1 MLSNSFFGL
10 KLKKLITQLAIF
22 FIVIA
27 IFFLLIQTKNG
38 KKHENFGNTEII
50 YEKNEFNNEL
60 IKKRIKQAAPSL
72 KIKVKSGDT
81 LEKILKKNGFQ
92 NQEIFEIIKET
103 KKMFN
108 PKNLIV
114 GKEITITIK
123 YENKEKNN
131 KSIDSIFIP
140 LEFNKNLYLEKI
152 DENYIAEITS
162 KKTQKSLIKKKG
174 FITDSLYLSGLREDV
189 NKKAINEMIG
199 MFSFSVDFQRDI
211 WRNDS
216 FEILYEEEFIKYDK
230 SNKNLGK
237 ILYANLELQSI
248 GSLKLFRFESD
259 NKKIEYFDE
268 NGKSAKKLLMKTP
281 IDGARLSSGFGMRK
295 HPILGYNVKHKG
307 VDFAAPKGTPVYAAG
322 DGVIEM
328 KQMYKGYGK
337 YIRIRHANG
346 FKTAY
351 GHLSKFN
358 KTSDGRVKQWK
369 IIGYVGSTGRSTGP
383 HLHYE
388 VLKNNVRINPQK
400 LKLPSGRKLK
410 GNELQRFIK
419 QKKLVYRKLDDLGVY

>member
-103 KKMFN
+103 KKMFD

-114 GKEITITIK
+114 GKEITIK

-131 KSIDSIFIP
+131 KSINSIFIP
-140 LEFNKNLYLEKI
+140 LEFNKNFYLEKI

-174 FITDSLYLSGLREDV
+174 FITDSLYLSGLREGI

-199 MFSFSVDFQRDI
+199 IFSFSVDFQRDI

-295 HPILGYNVKHKG
+295 HPIKGYMKKHQG
-307 VDFAAPKGTPVYAAG
+307 VDFAAPTGTSIYAAG
-322 DGVIEM
+322 DGIIEM
-328 KQMYKGYGK
+328 KQRYKGYGK

-351 GHLSKFN
+351 GHISKFN
-358 KTSDGRVKQWK
+358 KTPSGRVKQGSV
-369 IIGYVGSTGRSTGP
+369 IGYVGSTGNSTGP

-388 VLKNNVRINPQK
+388 VLKNNIRINPQK

-410 GNELQRFIK
+410 GDELQRFIETK
-419 QKKLVYRKLDDLGVY
+419 NLIYRKLDGLGVY

>member
-103 KKMFN
+103 KKMFD

-131 KSIDSIFIP
+131 KSINSIFIP
-140 LEFNKNLYLEKI
+140 LEFNKNFYLEKI
-152 DENYIAEITS
+152 DENYIAKITS

-174 FITDSLYLSGLREDV
+174 FITDNLYLSGLREGI

-199 MFSFSVDFQRDI
+199 IFSFSVDFQRDV

-216 FEILYEEEFIKYDK
+216 FHILYEEEFIKYDK

-237 ILYANLELQSI
+237 ILYANLELKSI
-248 GSLKLFRFESD
+248 GSLKLYRFESD
-259 NKKIEYFDE
+259 NRKIEYFDE
-268 NGKSAKKLLMKTP
+268 NGKSSKKLLMKTP

-295 HPILGYNVKHKG
+295 HPIRGYMKKHKG
-307 VDFAAPKGTPVYAAG
+307 VDFAAPKGTPIYAAG

-328 KQMYKGYGK
+328 KQRYKGYGK
-337 YIRIRHANG
+337 YILIRHANN

-351 GHLSKFN
+351 GHMSKFN
-358 KTSDGRVKQWK
+358 KTPGGRVKQGK
-369 IIGYVGSTGRSTGP
+369 IIGYVGSTGNSTGP

-388 VLKNNVRINPQK
+388 VLKNNIRINPQK
-400 LKLPSGRKLK
+400 LKLTSGRKLK
-410 GNELQRFIK
+410 GDELQRFIETK
-419 QKKLVYRKLDDLGVY
+419 NTIYRKMDNLGVY

>member
-10 KLKKLITQLAIF
+10 KLKKLIAQLTIF
-22 FIVIA
+22 FIVIV

-60 IKKRIKQAAPSL
+60 IKKRVKQVAPSL

-92 NQEIFEIIKET
+92 NQEIFEVIKET
-103 KKMFN
+103 KKIFN

-114 GKEITITIK
+114 GKEITIK

-131 KSIDSIFIP
+131 KSINSIFIP
-140 LEFNKNLYLEKI
+140 LEFNKNFYLEKI

-174 FITDSLYLSGLREDV
+174 FITDNLYLSGLREGI

-199 MFSFSVDFQRDI
+199 IFSFSVDFQRDV

-237 ILYANLELQSI
+237 ILYANLELKSI
-248 GSLKLFRFESD
+248 GSLKLYRFESD
-259 NKKIEYFDE
+259 NRKIEYFDE

-295 HPILGYNVKHKG
+295 HPIRGYMKKHKG
-307 VDFAAPKGTPVYAAG
+307 VDFAAPKGTPIYAAG

-328 KQMYKGYGK
+328 KQRYKGYGK
-337 YIRIRHANG
+337 YILIRHANN

-351 GHLSKFN
+351 GHMSKFN
-358 KTSDGRVKQWK
+358 KTPGGRVKQGK
-369 IIGYVGSTGRSTGP
+369 IIGYVGSTGNSTGP

-388 VLKNNVRINPQK
+388 VLKNNIRINPQK
-400 LKLPSGRKLK
+400 LKLASGRKLK
-410 GNELQRFIK
+410 GDELQRFIETK
-419 QKKLVYRKLDDLGVY
+419 NTIYRKMDNLGVY

>member
-103 KKMFN
+103 KKIFN

-131 KSIDSIFIP
+131 KSINSIFIP
-140 LEFNKNLYLEKI
+140 LEFNKNFYLEKI
-152 DENYIAEITS
+152 DENYIAKITS

-174 FITDSLYLSGLREDV
+174 FITDNLYLSGLREGI

-237 ILYANLELQSI
+237 ILYANLELKSI
-248 GSLKLFRFESD
+248 GSLKLYRFESD
-259 NKKIEYFDE
+259 SGKIEYFDE

-307 VDFAAPKGTPVYAAG
+307 VDFAAPEGTPIYAAG

-328 KQMYKGYGK
+328 KQRYKGYGK

-351 GHLSKFN
+351 GHMSKFN
-358 KTSDGRVKQWK
+358 KTSDGRVKQWQ
-369 IIGYVGSTGRSTGP
+369 IIGYVGSTGRSTGS

-410 GNELQRFIK
+410 DNELQRFIK
-419 QKKLVYRKLDDLGVY
+419 QKNLVYRKLNDLGVY